1 MRHDDLIWLVCS
13 LRASTHV
20 WNQFAAYPRSPSF
33 LASVSAR
40 TAAACQMMTYY
51 CVLNACK
58 KAGQLHLVLELFQ
71 QMPSAD
77 VVSYN
82 SVIAACDYTG
92 QWQTLCLKELGR
104 WVRDFHGLD
113 ARTGHIQGMT

>member
-1 MRHDDLIWLVCS
+1 
-13 LRASTHV
+13 
-20 WNQFAAYPRSPSF
+20 
-33 LASVSAR
+33 
-40 TAAACQMMTYY
+40 MTYY

-104 WVRDFHGLD
+104 WVRDFHGIKLRCKD
-113 ARTGHIQGMT
+113 WAYSGHDVSTMRLRHCLVWR